1 VFSTLL
7 IITGIVLLGLKLG
20 LRAQMGIR
28 LRELGRLLDRVVN
41 LVLVVIVV
49 TYCVQLT
56 FIWFARR

>member
-56 FIWFARR
+56 FIWVARR